1 MTDNTDEESREMTL
15 HQMEQL
21 AIDHMREGIHMV
33 RSKGQIE
40 TAREMRN
47 IAFSNI
53 ADLMYENTE
62 GVLCLRNLNELPRE
76 VTASIKKI
84 KVKRDRV
91 RGKRTFD
98 DEGNMTE
105 GSADLTG
112 EVVEIE
118 LWDKQGALAI
128 LLKHYGG
135 FEIDNKQKAEGGASE
150 NLDLLLG
157 AIAGQGMPLL
167 VNNPDQDKDYDAVG
181 EDEI

>member
-1 MTDNTDEESREMTL
+1 MTEESKELTL
-15 HQMEQL
+15 NELEDL
-21 AIDHMREGIHMV
+21 ALEHMREGIHTI

-40 TAREMRN
+40 CARELRGL
-47 IAFSNI
+47 AFSNI
-53 ADLMYENTE
+53 ADLMYEDEN
-62 GVLCLRNLNELPRE
+62 GVLRLRDLNKLPRD

-91 RGKRTFD
+91 KGPRTFD

-105 GSADLTG
+105 SHTDMTG

-118 LWDKQGALAI
+118 LWDKKGSLDT
-128 LLKHYGG
+128 LMKHYGG
-135 FEIDNKQKAEGGASE
+135 FETDNKQKAEGGASE